1 MIAVAR
7 MRFGLRTAL
16 LLIAGTLSAGAAPAR
31 AADPVLAAAGDI
43 ACGPAETGV
52 FPCQQQATS
61 DLLFAI
67 HPDAV
72 LALGDNQYNSG
83 SLPDYQKFYD
93 PTWGRMKAITHPVI
107 GNHEYGTNGAGY
119 WDYYNGAG
127 QDNGPAGQRNQGWY
141 SFDLGAWHLIALNG
155 NCDQVGCGAGSPQE
169 TWLRAD
175 LKAHPAACTLAFE
188 HQPLWGGPAFATPAV
203 RPLFQA
209 LYDAQGEIFLVAH
222 DHIYERFAPSTPSQK
237 VDAANGVQQFI
248 VGTGGRD
255 FSGLGPIEPNAEV
268 RDNDTFGVLKLTL
281 HPNSY
286 DWQFMPIGGQG
297 FTDSGS
303 RACHGPGAPPAQPP
317 PPPPPPPPAP
327 PPLNP
332 APPAVSP
339 PEADEQS
346 SRVTTR
352 LTVASTT
359 RGRVRLVIRGRLT
372 TGASA
377 SRLRLTLSRRTRNHG
392 TIRVF
397 GRARGGRSGS
407 WKAVITLPPAARGL
421 RKFRLTI
428 RYLGEPSYTPKSL
441 QLTVRPRRP

>member
-1 MIAVAR
+1 MIALAR

-93 PTWGRMKAITHPVI
+93 PTWGRMKSITHPVI

-209 LYDAQGEIFLVAH
+209 LYDAQAEIFLVAR
-222 DHIYERFAPSTPSQK
+222 RFGTVAKIQFLRLLDASAFASHSQVIEAIDQYLAQQNAHPKAFIWTAKASDILQK
-237 VDAANGVQQFI
+237 VTRI
-248 VGTGGRD
+248 RER
-255 FSGLGPIEPNAEV
+255 LH
-268 RDNDTFGVLKLTL
+268 KL
-281 HPNSY
+281 
-286 DWQFMPIGGQG
+286 
-297 FTDSGS
+297 
-303 RACHGPGAPPAQPP
+303 
-317 PPPPPPPPAP
+317 
-327 PPLNP
+327 
-332 APPAVSP
+332 
-339 PEADEQS
+339 
-346 SRVTTR
+346 
-352 LTVASTT
+352 AS
-359 RGRVRLVIRGRLT
+359 
-372 TGASA
+372 
-377 SRLRLTLSRRTRNHG
+377 
-392 TIRVF
+392 
-397 GRARGGRSGS
+397 
-407 WKAVITLPPAARGL
+407 
-421 RKFRLTI
+421 
-428 RYLGEPSYTPKSL
+428 E
-441 QLTVRPRRP
+441 